1 MTGEINL
8 HSVLFE
14 CMQIMREE
22 LDICSKKYNGL
33 EPKEGMEEAWT
44 QARIKV
50 QILQNMLHALDN
62 EEVRAALGKWEL
74 TVKAKGEWQYETET
88 EEKEPAE
95 KDKRPEPEA
104 GANVKGHW
112 HAG

>member
-14 CMQIMREE
+14 CLQIMREE
-22 LDICSKKYNGL
+22 LNICSKKYNGL
-33 EPKEGMEEAWT
+33 EPKEGMEEAWA

-74 TVKAKGEWQYETET
+74 KVKLDKKKITA
-88 EEKEPAE
+88 EELLSPWNRRPLFSERQRYKDMMKKENE
-95 KDKRPEPEA
+95 K
-104 GANVKGHW
+104 
-112 HAG
+112 

>member
-22 LDICSKKYNGL
+22 LGICSKKYNGL
-33 EPKEGMEEAWT
+33 EPKEGMEEAWA

-74 TVKAKGEWQYETET
+74 KMKLDKKEITA
-88 EEKEPAE
+88 EELLSQEARRRPLFSERQRYKDMMKKENE
-95 KDKRPEPEA
+95 K
-104 GANVKGHW
+104 
-112 HAG
+112 

>member
-33 EPKEGMEEAWT
+33 EPKEGMEEAWQ

-74 TVKAKGEWQYETET
+74 TVKLAKKEITA
-88 EEKEPAE
+88 EELLS
-95 KDKRPEPEA
+95 PEA
-104 GANVKGHW
+104 RRRPLFSERQRYKDMMKKENEK
-112 HAG
+112 

>member
-33 EPKEGMEEAWT
+33 EPKEGMEEAWA

-50 QILQNMLHALDN
+50 QILQNMLHAMDN

-74 TVKAKGEWQYETET
+74 MVKLDKKEITA
-88 EEKEPAE
+88 EELLS
-95 KDKRPEPEA
+95 PEA
-104 GANVKGHW
+104 RRRPLFSERQRYKDMMKKENEK
-112 HAG
+112 